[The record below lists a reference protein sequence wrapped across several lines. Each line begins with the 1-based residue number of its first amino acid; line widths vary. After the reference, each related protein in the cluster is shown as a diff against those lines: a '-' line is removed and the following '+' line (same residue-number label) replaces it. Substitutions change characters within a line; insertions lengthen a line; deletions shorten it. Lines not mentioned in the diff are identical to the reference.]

1 MNSKDTEKY
10 NRLSER
16 LKLGYEITRLYAI
29 YLEHCPEA
37 ITKKTVEE
45 ITEDGSMS
53 RETALVAILS
63 AMFGIDVDRGLR
75 DRRLIR
81 EYLVPSVRILDPKKY
96 TENPYYKNI
105 KIPNVK
111 DGSWELKTESYKPY
125 RGFICGDMQITDDL
139 CEVPPLGFF
148 EEEFFFPAVLEGGNE
163 WMTLTPVDLDTCEEA
178 IEKARGRVIT
188 FGLGLGYFAYRASEK
203 ESVEQVTVVEKSPE
217 VIALFKK
224 HILPQFKNGDKV
236 RIINADAFEYAEKE
250 MPGEGYDYAFV
261 DTWRDA
267 SDGAPM
273 YERMKSLEK
282 LNPGTEFDYWI
293 ENFLLSS
300 LRSQRL
306 REFEESGKR
315 GTPDG
320 SLGYDE
326 LFDMLKNP
334 VKSK

>member
-1 MNSKDTEKY
+1 MNSKDNEKY
-10 NRLSER
+10 KRLRQR
-16 LKLGYEITRLYAI
+16 LELGYDITRLYAL
-29 YLEHCPEA
+29 YLENFPEA
-37 ITKKTVEE
+37 ITKKMVDE

-63 AMFGIDVDRGLR
+63 AMFGIDVDRGVR
-75 DRRLIR
+75 DRRLLR
-81 EYLVPSVRILDPKKY
+81 EYLVPSVRILDPKRY

-105 KIPNVK
+105 KIPDVK
-111 DGSWELKTESYKPY
+111 DGSWELRTESYKPY

-148 EEEFFFPAVLEGGNE
+148 EEEFFFPAVLEDGNE
-163 WMTLTPVDLDTCEEA
+163 WMTLTPVDLDTCDEA
-178 IEKARGRVIT
+178 IEKARGKVIT
-188 FGLGLGYFAYRASEK
+188 FGLGLGYFTYRVSEK

-224 HILPQFKNGDKV
+224 HILPQFKNADKV

-250 MPGEGYDYAFV
+250 MPAENYNYAFV
-261 DTWRDA
+261 DIWRDA

-273 YERMKSLEK
+273 YERMKPLEK

-293 ENFLLSS
+293 ESFLLSQ

-306 REFEESGKR
+306 REFEEKTASGTSSDR
-315 GTPDG
+315 I
-320 SLGYDE
+320 GYDE
-326 LFDMLKNP
+326 LFEMLKNP
-334 VKSK
+334 VRSK